1 MNFQWLEMRIQ
12 EEKDRRQREEQ
23 TLARLPNA
31 LEELFT
37 ELNGCIRLYTEAFGP
52 EAAGIELL
60 DSKMRITAREQQG
73 GKWQVRGKV
82 EVSTM
87 PTLPGLRIERAD
99 QEPVDIVIGLLPGEK
114 LYYRDQEQYVT
125 MEDLTRKVLD
135 RTLFPK
141 LPE

>member
-1 MNFQWLEMRIQ
+1 
-12 EEKDRRQREEQ
+12 
-23 TLARLPNA
+23 
-31 LEELFT
+31 
-37 ELNGCIRLYTEAFGP
+37 
-52 EAAGIELL
+52 LL

-125 MEDLTRKVLD
+125 MEDLTRRVLD